1 MSYLLPAAASVT
13 TVATPSIEY
22 RDLSPMLIVFGAAV
36 VAVLVEAFA
45 PRAWRYGLQLILGGG
60 GLVLALALVIALA
73 GTHTTAVGGAVAIDN
88 VTLVLQGTILVAALL
103 GLALMAER
111 GIEQRMAQASR
122 REGPGTWSRTA
133 ALASGVRIPVDAF
146 TPQAAATPGSSDEI
160 AAARAGITTTE
171 VFPLALFAVGGF
183 MLFPASNDLLTMFV
197 ALEVLSLPL
206 YLLCG
211 LARRRRLLSQ
221 EAALKYFLLGAF
233 SSAFFL
239 YGMALLYGYAGTVRF
254 SGIADAVSRDGN
266 SKTLA
271 VLGVAMLAVGL
282 LFKIGAVPFQAWVPD
297 VYQGAPTSVTAFM
310 AAGTKIAAVGAFLRV
325 LQVAVP
331 GLRDDWRPILAAV
344 AIATMAVGAIAAVTQ
359 TDVKRML
366 SYSSVAHAGFILVA
380 LVAGNTEG
388 TSSVLFYLV
397 AYGLSTTGAFAVV
410 ALVRDKVGDEATTM
424 AAWAGLGR
432 RSPWLASIFALFL
445 LSFAGIPLT
454 SGFVSKF
461 AVFQAAAASGASWL
475 VIIGV
480 VCSAIAAYFYIR
492 VIVLMFFTDPAEDA
506 PQIIAAPVT
515 STVVALTAAATL
527 VLGVFPQPLFDIVDK
542 ATTFVR

>member
-1 MSYLLPAAASVT
+1 MNTLA
-13 TVATPSIEY
+13 VATVTAPSIEY
-22 RDLSPMLIVFGAAV
+22 RDLSPMLIVFGVAV
-36 VAVLVEAFA
+36 AAVLVEAFA
-45 PRAWRYGLQLILGGG
+45 PRPWRYPLQLVLGVA
-60 GLVLALALVIALA
+60 GLGVALAAVIGLA
-73 GTHTTAVGGAVAIDN
+73 GTHTTAVVGAVAIDN

-111 GIEQRMAQASR
+111 GIEPRLGRMR
-122 REGPGTWSRTA
+122 REGPGTWSRA
-133 ALASGVRIPVDAF
+133 AAAGVRVPVDAF
-146 TPQAAATPGSSDEI
+146 TPQAAATPGSADEI

-171 VFPLALFAVGGF
+171 VFPLMLIAVGGLL
-183 MLFPASNDLLTMFV
+183 LFPASNDLLTMFV

-254 SGIADAVSRDGN
+254 SGIAAAVSQDSG

-271 VLGVAMLAVGL
+271 VLGIAMLAVGL

-331 GLRDDWRPILAAV
+331 GLREDWRPILAAV
-344 AIATMAVGAIAAVTQ
+344 AVATMAVGAVVAVTQ

-366 SYSSVAHAGFILVA
+366 AYSSVAHAGFILVA
-380 LVAGNTEG
+380 LVAANTQG

-397 AYGLSTTGAFAVV
+397 AYGISTTGAFAVV
-410 ALVRDKVGDEATTM
+410 TLVRDRVGDEATSM
-424 AAWAGLGR
+424 SAWAGLGR
-432 RSPWLASIFALFL
+432 QSPWLATIFALFL

-461 AVFQAAAASGASWL
+461 AVFQAAAAAGDSWL

-480 VCSAIAAYFYIR
+480 ICSAIAAYFYIR
-492 VIVLMFFTDPAEDA
+492 VIVLMFFTDPADDA
-506 PQIIAAPVT
+506 PRIVTPPVT
-515 STVVALTAAATL
+515 SALVALTAAATL
-527 VLGVFPQPLFDIVDK
+527 VLGVFPQPVLDI
-542 ATTFVR
+542 ATRATSFVH